1 MADSKPL
8 QERELKERF
17 KDKEYMN
24 WQRACQA
31 LVMLK
36 EFLEPLIGDLA
47 QQLYDGITCKLPQGQ
62 LQVCFHGTDT
72 MNIKRN
78 YDGIAWWQA
87 PAPPRALRPHWQPG
101 DDIFSFPPDPEP
113 DVNEEGALD
122 IEAALADESE
132 EEGAA
137 VRRR

>member
-1 MADSKPL
+1 MTQAEAPVQK
-8 QERELKERF
+8 RELKERF

-36 EFLEPLIGDLA
+36 EFLEPLIEELA
-47 QQLYDGITCKLPQGQ
+47 RHLHDIIKTKAAPTKLT
-62 LQVCFHGTDT
+62 VCSHRKDT
-72 MNIKRN
+72 HTIKRIFRRRQ
-78 YDGIAWWQA
+78 D
-87 PAPPRALRPHWQPG
+87 PAQPKEPRATRKLS
-101 DDIFSFPPDPEP
+101 DDIFSFPPDSES
-113 DVNEEGALD
+113 DVNDEGALD